1 MRPLVLR
8 CGGFGEIVLL
18 TALLEQ
24 LHVRFGEPVDVIS
37 SGPWTLPLLQGLP
50 AVGEVFVMRSRK
62 APYWM
67 NLRQQRLVHWLRAR
81 GAGPT
86 WFADATGTARDLLKR
101 GGIPD
106 DYVCDTRTMPS
117 VEGEH
122 FVERWI
128 RFAEQTPPA
137 FEGRL
142 PQSSCHVPRAARLQ
156 VSPQSLAALEDWL
169 AQHGIGDKPFVAI
182 QAGNKRSGR
191 DWFRP
196 RSRST
201 NTKYWPETCWAQVI
215 RAVRDMS
222 PDHAI
227 LLLGVR
233 NEYSLNADIA
243 RLAAVP
249 GIYNVAGDMPVTRL
263 LPLLQRASGMISVD
277 TGPAHAAA
285 ALGCPTVALFGKA
298 DPTLYRP
305 GGVTTPAATL
315 TGEVEGELS
324 MLGITPEAVI
334 AAWTRLRAAAHLKEA
349 MPRSSQAA
357 TAARPDAA
365 DRGYTGSEPGSAA

>member
-24 LHVRFGEPVDVIS
+24 LHVRCGEPVDVIS
-37 SGPWTLPLLQGLP
+37 SGPWTLPLLRGLP
-50 AVGEVFVMRSRK
+50 AVGEVFVLRSRK
-62 APYWM
+62 VPYWM
-67 NLRQQRLVHWLRAR
+67 NLRKQRLVHWLRAR

-86 WFADATGTARDLLKR
+86 WFCDSTGTARDLLKR

-117 VEGEH
+117 IEGEH

-128 RFAEQTPPA
+128 RFADLTPPA
-137 FEGRL
+137 FAGRL
-142 PQSSCHVPRAARLQ
+142 PPSPCHVPSAARLQ
-156 VSPQSLAALEDWL
+156 VSPQAQAALDRWL
-169 AQHGIGDKPFVAI
+169 AQRDIGDQPLVAI
-182 QAGNKRSGR
+182 QAGNKRSTR
-191 DWFRP
+191 DWFR
-196 RSRST
+196 RRARST
-201 NTKYWPETCWAQVI
+201 NTKYWPEGCWAQVI
-215 RAVRDMS
+215 RAVHDMN

-233 NEYSLNADIA
+233 NEHRLNADIA

-249 GIYNVAGDMPVTRL
+249 GIYNVAGDMPVNRL
-263 LPLLQRASGMISVD
+263 LPLLQRAAGMISVD

-298 DPTLYRP
+298 DPRLYRP
-305 GGVTTPAATL
+305 GGVTTPATTL
-315 TGEVEGELS
+315 TGEVKGETT
-324 MLGITPEAVI
+324 MLGITPESVI
-334 AAWTRLRAAAHLKEA
+334 AAWTRLRAAARLKHA
-349 MPRSSQAA
+349 KPRSSRA
-357 TAARPDAA
+357 TTAVRPEAT
-365 DRGYTGSEPGSAA
+365 DRGCTGNESDSAA